1 MGVSVVIPTKNGER
15 YIKDLLES
23 LRAQTAKPEIVVID
37 SSSRDKTPEIAKRYA
52 DVFVSIREEEFNH
65 GLTRNLGV
73 EISKGDIV
81 VFFSQDALPEND
93 KTLEVLIKPIEEG
106 KVVLSYARH
115 IPPPG
120 TKPPEVFFRLFSYP
134 PKSEIRSA
142 EDIPKYGLKTF
153 SNSNV
158 CSAYLKSALLE
169 IGGFRRVILSEDL
182 LACAMLVLRGYKVM
196 YNAEAKV
203 FHAHD
208 YPPFKLFQ
216 RYFSI
221 GVFYAENRW
230 LKKYGG
236 RGDTLRFIL
245 EQMEYLSENAPF
257 WIPYA
262 ILEDFVRVLGLIMGL
277 NYRLIPKR
285 FLGHLS
291 GYKSYFLP

>member
-1 MGVSVVIPTKNGER
+1 MVSVVIPTKNGEK
-15 YIKDLLES
+15 YIKNLLES
-23 LRAQTAKPEIVVID
+23 LKAQTVKAEIVVID
-37 SSSRDKTPEIAKRYA
+37 SSSRDRTPEIAKTYA
-52 DVFVSIREEEFNH
+52 DVFVSIKEEEFNH
-65 GLTRNLGV
+65 GTTRNVGI
-73 EISKGDIV
+73 EISKGDIL
-81 VFFSQDALPEND
+81 VFFSQDAIPENER
-93 KTLEVLIKPIEEG
+93 TLETLIKPIEEG

-134 PKSEIRSA
+134 PKSEIKGA

-169 IGGFRRVILSEDL
+169 IGGFRRVIISEDL
-182 LACAMLVLRGYKVM
+182 LACAMLILRGYKVM
-196 YNAEAKV
+196 YNAEARV

-208 YPPFKLFQ
+208 YSPLRLFQ

-221 GVFYAENRW
+221 GVFYAENSWIR
-230 LKKYGG
+230 KYGG

-262 ILEDFVRVLGLIMGL
+262 LFEDFVRILGLIIGL
-277 NYRLIPKR
+277 NYRFVPRKLRGI
-285 FLGHLS
+285 LS
-291 GYKSYFLP
+291 GYKHYFPP